1 MLGNYSHSQ
10 GLEANLRRK
19 MMSWLSLQCD
29 CTESRPSLSLYL
41 AQHLQDYSGQRPLEA
56 VIRKSL
62 NFPVLVLPGLE
73 SKFRQKGVALPLHNP
88 VAFVTSL
95 SLQTSASSLAGK

>member
-41 AQHLQDYSGQRPLEA
+41 AQHLQDSWDLLPPP
-56 VIRKSL
+56 SL
-62 NFPVLVLPGLE
+62 PEEWEFAHV
-73 SKFRQKGVALPLHNP
+73 FY
-88 VAFVTSL
+88 FTSM
-95 SLQTSASSLAGK
+95 SASAVCLSVHSEIRSVLDPL